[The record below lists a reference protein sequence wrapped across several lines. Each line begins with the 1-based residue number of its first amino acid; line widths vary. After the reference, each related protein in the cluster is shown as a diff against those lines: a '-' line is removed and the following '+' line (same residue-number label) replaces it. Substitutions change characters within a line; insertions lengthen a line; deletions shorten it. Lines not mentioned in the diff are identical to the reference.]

1 MRLAVVSLSLFVLTA
16 SAQTPAQLDF
26 FESKVRPVLLARCGS
41 CHGDKVQMG
50 RIQLTSRDGMHTSD
64 VVIPGDVESS
74 RLVRAVR
81 YESKVK
87 MPPTG
92 KLPDAEIDALVKWVA
107 GGAVWPETPAVTE
120 TAQSA

>member
-50 RIQLTSRDGMHTSD
+50 RIELTSRDGMHTSG

-81 YESKVK
+81 YAGAIK
-87 MPPTG
+87 MPPAG
-92 KLPDAEIDALVKWVA
+92 KRPQGQNRA
-107 GGAVWPETPAVTE
+107 P
-120 TAQSA
+120 